1 MAGTVAQTDLIATI
15 AVSLSAA
22 LALGFVARKLRLSTI
37 VGYMLAGILVGPH
50 TPGFVADQHLA
61 DQLSEIGIALLMF
74 GVGLHFSIDDL
85 VAVRRVAVPGAV
97 GQSLIATLFG
107 VLVGMLCGW
116 TATAGIVFGL
126 ALSVASTV
134 VLVRG
139 LTDQRQLHS
148 LHGHVAVGWL
158 VVEDL
163 FTVLILVALPAL
175 AGSSEGGL
183 LESLGW
189 TALKLAGLAVLY
201 VGGTRFVPWFLQHV
215 SRLQSREL
223 FVLAVL
229 GIALGVA
236 YGSAALFS
244 VSMAL
249 GAFLGGMIVGRSEL
263 SHQAAADAL
272 PLRDAF
278 AVLFFVAVGMLFEP
292 RFLLERP
299 LLILATLGIVLVVKP
314 VSALLITLFIGFPIR
329 TGLTVGAGLGQIGEF
344 SFIVGGLGQQLGIL
358 PHEATQAIVAA
369 ALISIALNP
378 AYFLLV
384 EPLEAR
390 LRGIRSLSRWVTGR
404 AGELAKIPSGQDA
417 AIAGGGHVVLCGHGR
432 SGRVIG
438 RMLRERKLPLVVIEQ
453 DRATVLDLRSQGVA
467 AIHGDAANELILER
481 ASIDR
486 ARLLLITLA
495 DPLATRQ
502 AIEAARRLSPGI
514 EIVARVDTEAER
526 HHLSHRHRVDGVLA
540 ELELAIEMS
549 RHTLQRFGVS
559 QIEAQ
564 AVALDMRRGV
574 FAPRDSARVVEVRIA
589 PNSRAAGRQ
598 LAELALGKGI
608 LVMAIDRDG
617 DLLVPD
623 GQTRIEV
630 GDLVLLLT
638 SGELTDHVRGIL

>member
-1 MAGTVAQTDLIATI
+1 
-15 AVSLSAA
+15 
-22 LALGFVARKLRLSTI
+22 
-37 VGYMLAGILVGPH
+37 
-50 TPGFVADQHLA
+50 
-61 DQLSEIGIALLMF
+61 
-74 GVGLHFSIDDL
+74 
-85 VAVRRVAVPGAV
+85 
-97 GQSLIATLFG
+97 
-107 VLVGMLCGW
+107 
-116 TATAGIVFGL
+116 
-126 ALSVASTV
+126 
-134 VLVRG
+134 
-139 LTDQRQLHS
+139 
-148 LHGHVAVGWL
+148 
-158 VVEDL
+158 
-163 FTVLILVALPAL
+163 
-175 AGSSEGGL
+175 
-183 LESLGW
+183 
-189 TALKLAGLAVLY
+189 
-201 VGGTRFVPWFLQHV
+201 
-215 SRLQSREL
+215 
-223 FVLAVL
+223 
-229 GIALGVA
+229 
-236 YGSAALFS
+236 
-244 VSMAL
+244 MAL

-278 AVLFFVAVGMLFEP
+278 AVLFFVSVGMLFEP

-299 LLILATLGIVLVVKP
+299 LLILATLGIILLVKP
-314 VSALLITLFIGFPIR
+314 VSALLITLFIGFPTR

-384 EPLEAR
+384 DPIEAR
-390 LRGIRSLSRWVTGR
+390 LRGMRSLSRWVTGR
-404 AGELAKIPSGQDA
+404 AGELARVPAG
-417 AIAGGGHVVLCGHGR
+417 IALNADGGHVVLCGHGR

-438 RMLRERKLPLVVIEQ
+438 RMLRERKMPMVVIEQ
-453 DRATVLDLRSQGVA
+453 DRAIVLELRSQGVA

-481 ASIDR
+481 SSIDR

-495 DPLATRQ
+495 DPMATRQ

-526 HHLSHRHRVDGVLA
+526 HHLSHRHRVAGVLA

-574 FAPRDSARVVEVRIA
+574 FAPRDRARVVEVRIA
-589 PNSRAAGRQ
+589 PDSKAAGRQ

-608 LVMAIDRDG
+608 LVMAIDRNG

-638 SGELTDHVRGIL
+638 SGELTDHVREVL